1 MFINPIA
8 FLDESS
14 LQYNSSLLVSLIV
27 LSGELVHP
35 AQLGVTVL
43 TVDVPDHV
51 PPSEHD
57 PVHHLT
63 QMQIDDLIEEEGSP
77 CGSSKPRAD
86 QFIPLLKFAHYK
98 NV

>member
-1 MFINPIA
+1 MILAPLGEYVQKFITKTLYTFQIESIEDLVTGRMFVNPIA

-14 LQYNSSLLVSLIV
+14 LQYNSSLLVSLII

-51 PPSEHD
+51 PPSEHH
-57 PVHHLT
+57 PVHDLT
-63 QMQIDDLIEEEGSP
+63 QM
-77 CGSSKPRAD
+77 
-86 QFIPLLKFAHYK
+86 
-98 NV
+98 